1 MVGWSRQKLLKEVA
15 MGDYNDQERER
26 PAAPDRVTVEPRQ
39 PQRRT
44 SLARVLLNLIL
55 IFVAALILFVCV
67 ATVGVARQ
75 GQQFFDSVANLFSL
89 PTPGPTATPQIDVGP
104 IVLHRVRDLSEL
116 TTTQFGMQTVV
127 TASRGRNLGPFQ
139 FNTRLLYVA
148 YGEVRAGIDLSLLG
162 PADVVVADDHTVSM
176 LLPPPRILDSKI
188 DVSRSYVY
196 HFQQGLLSP
205 EAPDLQ
211 TEAERQALD
220 QIIAGACQ
228 TDILEQANHR
238 AELAITELLGAMDF
252 DQITVTTQM
261 PDPARNPCAGVSQT
275 GPPGLP
281 LNDMATPVP
290 SATPGG

>member
-1 MVGWSRQKLLKEVA
+1 
-15 MGDYNDQERER
+15 MGDYNDHDWDQ
-26 PAAPDRVTVEPRQ
+26 PAASDRVTIQPREPESG
-39 PQRRT
+39 T

-55 IFVAALILFVCV
+55 IFLAALVLFACV
-67 ATVGVARQ
+67 ATIGVARQ
-75 GQQFFDSVANLFSL
+75 GQQFFDGVANLFSL

-127 TASRGRNLGPFQ
+127 TATRGRNLGPFQ

-162 PADVVVADDHTVSM
+162 PADVVVGNDRSVSL
-176 LLPPPRILDSKI
+176 LLPPPQVLSSSI
-188 DVSRSYVY
+188 DVDRSYVY
-196 HFQQGLLSP
+196 DFQQGLLSP

-211 TEAERQALD
+211 SEAERQALD

-228 TDILEQANHR
+228 SDILQQANRR
-238 AELAITELLGAMDF
+238 AEIAITELLGAMEF
-252 DQITVTTQM
+252 DEVTVTTQI
-261 PDPARNPCAGVSQT
+261 PDPASNPCAGVAQT

-281 LNDMATPVP
+281 LEDAPTTSPT
-290 SATPGG
+290 ATPGG

>member
-1 MVGWSRQKLLKEVA
+1 
-15 MGDYNDQERER
+15 MGDYNDHDWDQ
-26 PAAPDRVTVEPRQ
+26 PAASDRVTIEPRE
-39 PQRRT
+39 PRRGA

-55 IFVAALILFVCV
+55 IFLAALVLFACI

-89 PTPGPTATPQIDVGP
+89 PTPGPTATPQVDVGP

-139 FNTRLLYVA
+139 FDTRLLYVA

-162 PADVVVADDHTVSM
+162 PADVVVADNHTVSM
-176 LLPPPRILDSKI
+176 LLPPPQILNSSI
-188 DVSRSYVY
+188 DVNRSYVY
-196 HFQQGLLSP
+196 DFQQGLLSP
-205 EAPDLQ
+205 EASDLQ
-211 TEAERQALD
+211 SEAERQALD

-228 TDILEQANHR
+228 TDILQQANRR
-238 AELAITELLGAMDF
+238 AELAITGLLEAMEF
-252 DQITVTTQM
+252 DEITVTTQM
-261 PDPARNPCAGVSQT
+261 PDPARNPCAGVTQS

-281 LNDMATPVP
+281 LEDTVRPAPTG
-290 SATPGG
+290 TPGG